1 MRGNIISLYAF
12 RIKTKGYD
20 VEELSEDLKK
30 RRITESEFNYLR
42 EFCERNTKGLV
53 S

>member
-1 MRGNIISLYAF
+1 MRGNILSVYSF
-12 RIKTKGYD
+12 RIKTKGYG
-20 VEELSEDLKK
+20 VEQLYEELKK
-30 RRITESEFNYLR
+30 NRITESEFNYLR